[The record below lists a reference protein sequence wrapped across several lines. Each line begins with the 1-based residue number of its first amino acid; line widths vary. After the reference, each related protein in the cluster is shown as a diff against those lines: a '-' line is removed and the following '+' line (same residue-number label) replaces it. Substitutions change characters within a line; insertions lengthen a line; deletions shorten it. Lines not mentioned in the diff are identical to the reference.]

1 MLIRFAAPRS
11 YFEMPDEQD
20 EDAFRQQSPW
30 LLRIELNREMMVDKK
45 LSMADV
51 GHRITQEFGDDVAV
65 IFSDDNADKLIL
77 RIRLMQVRTGVGG
90 VVEAGGW
97 TVACF
102 CGLFSAWLVGH
113 KKQEGWRSSCKAGER
128 RLFRKKLGELHLKI
142 HVLLA
147 YL

>member
-1 MLIRFAAPRS
+1 MGRKYSLTKLPVSWEFDNAKTASPLHPCRS

-20 EDAFRQQSPW
+20 EGFRQQSPW

-77 RIRLMQVRTGVGG
+77 RIRLMQVRLRGCLTRV
-90 VVEAGGW
+90 
-97 TVACF
+97 CF
-102 CGLFSAWLVGH
+102 WLAADFT
-113 KKQEGWRSSCKAGER
+113 SD
-128 RLFRKKLGELHLKI
+128 
-142 HVLLA
+142 
-147 YL
+147 